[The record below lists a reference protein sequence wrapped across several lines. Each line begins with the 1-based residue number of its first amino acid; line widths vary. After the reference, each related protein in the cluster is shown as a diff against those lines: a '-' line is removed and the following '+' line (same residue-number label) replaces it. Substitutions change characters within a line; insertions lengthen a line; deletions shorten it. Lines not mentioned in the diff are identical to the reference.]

1 MNNNSQPTVSIH
13 CLAYNHEKTIRKT
26 LDGFLM
32 QETNFPIEAIVHD
45 DASTDNTAAIIKEY
59 ADQYP
64 HIIKPIFEKENQY
77 SKHDGS
83 LQKIMHNAC
92 RGKYIAYCEGDDY
105 WIDPFKLQ
113 KQVDYLEAHP
123 EITYSCCRF
132 YVQNEFKGTFKEGY
146 NKYFDNEIHKKET
159 EFIFDQSYPFLEDW
173 VTLTLTQVIR
183 RDAID
188 LNFRLQFKYSRDV
201 HLIYDVLSKG
211 KGVCHNFLGGVSIV
225 SEASTFGKHPLSKR
239 LMISYNIYDELYNKT
254 HSPLIKK
261 CLSNC
266 YSQLFQNAVFKFPK
280 HIFEIPMIPKGI
292 LRYLKKYCKRLLAN
306 KK

>member
-1 MNNNSQPTVSIH
+1 MESILVSIN
-13 CLAYNHEKTIRKT
+13 CLAYNHEKTIKQT
-26 LDGFLM
+26 LEGFLM
-32 QETNFPIEAIVHD
+32 QKTSFQFEAIIHD
-45 DASTDNTAAIIKEY
+45 DASTDNTKAIIQEY
-59 ADQYP
+59 AEKYP
-64 HIIKPIFEKENQY
+64 NIIKPIFEKENQY

-105 WIDPFKLQ
+105 WIDPYKLQ
-113 KQVDYLEAHP
+113 KQIDYLENHYDVL
-123 EITYSCCRF
+123 YSCCRF
-132 YVQNEFKGTFKEGY
+132 YIKDEFNNTFKPAP
-146 NKYFDNEIHKKET
+146 NKYFDNPLHEKEK
-159 EFIFDQSYPFLEDW
+159 EFLFNQDYPFLEQW
-173 VTLTLTQVIR
+173 ITLTLTQVIR

-188 LNFRLQFKYSRDV
+188 MKFRQQFKYSRDV
-201 HLIYDVLSKG
+201 HLIFNVLSKS
-211 KGVCHNFLGGVSIV
+211 KGVCHNFLGGVSRV
-225 SEASTFGKHPLSKR
+225 SQASTFGKHPLSKK

-266 YSQLFQNAVFKFPK
+266 YSQLFQNSVLKFPK
-280 HIFEIPMIPKGI
+280 HIFEIPLIPKGI

>member
-1 MNNNSQPTVSIH
+1 MVSIH

-32 QETNFPIEAIVHD
+32 QKTNFPIEAIVHD

-92 RGKYIAYCEGDDY
+92 KGKYIAYCEGDDY
-105 WIDPFKLQ
+105 WIDPLKLQ

-132 YVQNEFKGTFKEGY
+132 YVQNEFNGTFKEGY

-159 EFIFDQSYPFLEDW
+159 EFIFDQSYPFLKDW
-173 VTLTLTQVIR
+173 ITLTLTQIIR

-211 KGVCHNFLGGVSIV
+211 KGICHSFFGGVCIV
-225 SEASTFGKHPLSKR
+225 SEASTFGKLPFKKKIAITYKLYKELYDVTKSSLIKQVLINTYRNSLKHGSLIIPNYKFEFKYIPIGIYDLIRVCLSK
-239 LMISYNIYDELYNKT
+239 IK
-254 HSPLIKK
+254 HLII
-261 CLSNC
+261 
-266 YSQLFQNAVFKFPK
+266 Q
-280 HIFEIPMIPKGI
+280 
-292 LRYLKKYCKRLLAN
+292 
-306 KK
+306 

>member
-1 MNNNSQPTVSIH
+1 MVSIH

-32 QETNFPIEAIVHD
+32 QKTSFPIEAIIHD
-45 DASTDNTAAIIKEY
+45 DASTDNTAEIIKEY
-59 ADQYP
+59 AVQYP

-92 RGKYIAYCEGDDY
+92 KGKYIAYCEGDDY
-105 WIDPFKLQ
+105 WIDPLKLQ

-132 YVQNEFKGTFKEGY
+132 YIQNEFKGTFKEGY

-159 EFIFDQSYPFLEDW
+159 EFIFNQSYPFLEDW

-183 RDAID
+183 RNAID

-201 HLIYDVLSKG
+201 HLIYNVLAHG
-211 KGVCHNFLGGVSIV
+211 NGVCHNFIGGVYRLSN
-225 SEASTFGKHPLSKR
+225 ASTFGKYSYAKQLK
-239 LMISYNIYDELYNKT
+239 ISYNVYEEFYNITKSKLIQRGMIRT
-254 HSPLIKK
+254 YTNLLTNGIFIIPRHLCEFQSFPIATFNIIRRYIKK
-261 CLSNC
+261 I
-266 YSQLFQNAVFKFPK
+266 V
-280 HIFEIPMIPKGI
+280 
-292 LRYLKKYCKRLLAN
+292 KK
-306 KK
+306 